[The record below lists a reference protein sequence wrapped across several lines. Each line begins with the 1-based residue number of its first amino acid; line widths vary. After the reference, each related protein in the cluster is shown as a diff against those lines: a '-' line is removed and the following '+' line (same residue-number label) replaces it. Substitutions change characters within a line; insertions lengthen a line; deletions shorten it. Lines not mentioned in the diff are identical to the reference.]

1 MFNLQQFIADHVIC
15 RPTSMF
21 AADIEANK
29 ETLQA
34 EIRNKSVC
42 VIGGAGS
49 IGSSFIKAVLPFKPS
64 KLIVID
70 LNENGLAELTRDLRS
85 TYGMYVPAEYRAYTL
100 NFADPIFERIF
111 REEKGFDIVANFS
124 AHKHVRSEKD
134 KYSVQALIE
143 NNDIKAIKDLMAT
156 QLAKICIP
164 PFNREYLL
172 LNAYLKLKDDKQIDT
187 QVNNIMDHVPMNSK
201 QKSALAKSVF
211 YIYVDKKN
219 ASMIDRLL
227 EMVSTTND
235 HALYRQMDMVN
246 DTLISGGIKYYD
258 ELKSDLEDEEYT
270 KNNEDTPYLEFL
282 LSIIYKNMGNESKS
296 KEYKNKALEDSK
308 GTVYESL
315 IKSQN

>member
-1 MFNLQQFIADHVIC
+1 M
-15 RPTSMF
+15 
-21 AADIEANK
+21 
-29 ETLQA
+29 
-34 EIRNKSVC
+34 
-42 VIGGAGS
+42 
-49 IGSSFIKAVLPFKPS
+49 
-64 KLIVID
+64 LIVAIVIAIIGT
-70 LNENGLAELTRDLRS
+70 LPVIIRKKLLKNYLTL
-85 TYGMYVPAEYRAYTL
+85 L
-100 NFADPIFERIF
+100 
-111 REEKGFDIVANFS
+111 
-124 AHKHVRSEKD
+124 H
-134 KYSVQALIE
+134 

-187 QVNNIMDHVPMNSK
+187 QVNNIIDHVPMNSK

-211 YIYVDKKN
+211 YIYVDEKN

-227 EMVSTTND
+227 KMVSTTND

-315 IKSQN
+315 IQSQN

>member
-1 MFNLQQFIADHVIC
+1 MNA
-15 RPTSMF
+15 M
-21 AADIEANK
+21 
-29 ETLQA
+29 
-34 EIRNKSVC
+34 
-42 VIGGAGS
+42 
-49 IGSSFIKAVLPFKPS
+49 
-64 KLIVID
+64 LIVAIVIAIIGTIPVIMRKK
-70 LNENGLAELTRDLRS
+70 LLKNYLTL
-85 TYGMYVPAEYRAYTL
+85 L
-100 NFADPIFERIF
+100 
-111 REEKGFDIVANFS
+111 
-124 AHKHVRSEKD
+124 H
-134 KYSVQALIE
+134 

-282 LSIIYKNMGNESKS
+282 LSVIYKNMGNESKS
-296 KEYKNKALEDSK
+296 KEYKSKALEDSK
-308 GTVYESL
+308 GTIYESL
-315 IKSQN
+315 IHSQN

>member
-1 MFNLQQFIADHVIC
+1 MNA
-15 RPTSMF
+15 M
-21 AADIEANK
+21 
-29 ETLQA
+29 
-34 EIRNKSVC
+34 
-42 VIGGAGS
+42 
-49 IGSSFIKAVLPFKPS
+49 
-64 KLIVID
+64 LIVAIVIAIIGTVPVIIRKK
-70 LNENGLAELTRDLRS
+70 LLKNYLTL
-85 TYGMYVPAEYRAYTL
+85 L
-100 NFADPIFERIF
+100 
-111 REEKGFDIVANFS
+111 
-124 AHKHVRSEKD
+124 
-134 KYSVQALIE
+134 Q

-187 QVNNIMDHVPMNSK
+187 QVNNIIKHVPMNSK

-258 ELKSDLEDEEYT
+258 ELKSDLEDVEYT

-315 IKSQN
+315 IQSQN

>member
-1 MFNLQQFIADHVIC
+1 MNA
-15 RPTSMF
+15 M
-21 AADIEANK
+21 
-29 ETLQA
+29 
-34 EIRNKSVC
+34 
-42 VIGGAGS
+42 
-49 IGSSFIKAVLPFKPS
+49 
-64 KLIVID
+64 LIVAIVIAIIGT
-70 LNENGLAELTRDLRS
+70 LPVIIRKKLLKNYLTL
-85 TYGMYVPAEYRAYTL
+85 L
-100 NFADPIFERIF
+100 
-111 REEKGFDIVANFS
+111 
-124 AHKHVRSEKD
+124 
-134 KYSVQALIE
+134 Q

-187 QVNNIMDHVPMNSK
+187 QVNNIIDHVPMNSK

-211 YIYVDKKN
+211 YIYVDEKN

-258 ELKSDLEDEEYT
+258 ELKSDLEDVEYT

-315 IKSQN
+315 IQSQN

>member
-1 MFNLQQFIADHVIC
+1 M
-15 RPTSMF
+15 
-21 AADIEANK
+21 
-29 ETLQA
+29 
-34 EIRNKSVC
+34 
-42 VIGGAGS
+42 
-49 IGSSFIKAVLPFKPS
+49 
-64 KLIVID
+64 LIVAIVIAIIGTIPVIIRKK
-70 LNENGLAELTRDLRS
+70 LLKNYLTL
-85 TYGMYVPAEYRAYTL
+85 L
-100 NFADPIFERIF
+100 
-111 REEKGFDIVANFS
+111 
-124 AHKHVRSEKD
+124 
-134 KYSVQALIE
+134 Q

-156 QLAKICIP
+156 QLARICIP

-282 LSIIYKNMGNESKS
+282 LSVIYKNMGNESKS
-296 KEYKNKALEDSK
+296 KEYKSKALEDSK
-308 GTVYESL
+308 GTIYESL
-315 IKSQN
+315 IHSQN

>member
-1 MFNLQQFIADHVIC
+1 MNA
-15 RPTSMF
+15 M
-21 AADIEANK
+21 
-29 ETLQA
+29 
-34 EIRNKSVC
+34 
-42 VIGGAGS
+42 
-49 IGSSFIKAVLPFKPS
+49 
-64 KLIVID
+64 LIVAIVIAIIGTVPVIIRKK
-70 LNENGLAELTRDLRS
+70 LLKNYLTL
-85 TYGMYVPAEYRAYTL
+85 L
-100 NFADPIFERIF
+100 
-111 REEKGFDIVANFS
+111 
-124 AHKHVRSEKD
+124 
-134 KYSVQALIE
+134 Q

-187 QVNNIMDHVPMNSK
+187 QVNNIIDHVPMNSK

-211 YIYVDKKN
+211 YIYVDEKN

-258 ELKSDLEDEEYT
+258 ELKSDLEDVEYT

-315 IKSQN
+315 IQSQN

>member
-1 MFNLQQFIADHVIC
+1 M
-15 RPTSMF
+15 
-21 AADIEANK
+21 
-29 ETLQA
+29 
-34 EIRNKSVC
+34 
-42 VIGGAGS
+42 
-49 IGSSFIKAVLPFKPS
+49 
-64 KLIVID
+64 LIVAIVIAIIGTIPVIIRKK
-70 LNENGLAELTRDLRS
+70 LLKNYLTL
-85 TYGMYVPAEYRAYTL
+85 L
-100 NFADPIFERIF
+100 
-111 REEKGFDIVANFS
+111 
-124 AHKHVRSEKD
+124 H
-134 KYSVQALIE
+134 

-187 QVNNIMDHVPMNSK
+187 QVNNIIDHVPMNSK

-258 ELKSDLEDEEYT
+258 ELKSDLEDVEYT

-315 IKSQN
+315 IQSQN

>member
-1 MFNLQQFIADHVIC
+1 M
-15 RPTSMF
+15 
-21 AADIEANK
+21 
-29 ETLQA
+29 
-34 EIRNKSVC
+34 
-42 VIGGAGS
+42 
-49 IGSSFIKAVLPFKPS
+49 
-64 KLIVID
+64 LIVAIVIAIIGTIPVIIRKK
-70 LNENGLAELTRDLRS
+70 LLKNYLTL
-85 TYGMYVPAEYRAYTL
+85 L
-100 NFADPIFERIF
+100 
-111 REEKGFDIVANFS
+111 
-124 AHKHVRSEKD
+124 H
-134 KYSVQALIE
+134 

-187 QVNNIMDHVPMNSK
+187 QVNNIIDHVPMNSK

-211 YIYVDKKN
+211 YIYVDEKN

-258 ELKSDLEDEEYT
+258 ELKSDLEDVEYT
-270 KNNEDTPYLEFL
+270 RNNEDTPYLEFL

>member
-1 MFNLQQFIADHVIC
+1 MNA
-15 RPTSMF
+15 M
-21 AADIEANK
+21 
-29 ETLQA
+29 
-34 EIRNKSVC
+34 
-42 VIGGAGS
+42 
-49 IGSSFIKAVLPFKPS
+49 
-64 KLIVID
+64 LIVAIVIAIIGTIPVIIRKK
-70 LNENGLAELTRDLRS
+70 LLKNYLTL
-85 TYGMYVPAEYRAYTL
+85 L
-100 NFADPIFERIF
+100 
-111 REEKGFDIVANFS
+111 
-124 AHKHVRSEKD
+124 
-134 KYSVQALIE
+134 Q

-156 QLAKICIP
+156 KLAKICIP

-211 YIYVDKKN
+211 YIYVAKKN

-258 ELKSDLEDEEYT
+258 ELKSDLEDVEYT

-296 KEYKNKALEDSK
+296 KEYKSKALEDSK
-308 GTVYESL
+308 GTIYESL
-315 IKSQN
+315 IHSQN

>member
-1 MFNLQQFIADHVIC
+1 MNA
-15 RPTSMF
+15 M
-21 AADIEANK
+21 
-29 ETLQA
+29 
-34 EIRNKSVC
+34 
-42 VIGGAGS
+42 
-49 IGSSFIKAVLPFKPS
+49 
-64 KLIVID
+64 LIVAIVIAIIGTIPVIIRKK
-70 LNENGLAELTRDLRS
+70 LLKNYLTL
-85 TYGMYVPAEYRAYTL
+85 L
-100 NFADPIFERIF
+100 
-111 REEKGFDIVANFS
+111 
-124 AHKHVRSEKD
+124 
-134 KYSVQALIE
+134 Q
-143 NNDIKAIKDLMAT
+143 NNDIEAIKDLMAT
-156 QLAKICIP
+156 KLAKICIP

-246 DTLISGGIKYYD
+246 DTLISGGIKYYE
-258 ELKSDLEDEEYT
+258 ELKSDLEDDEFT

-282 LSIIYKNMGNESKS
+282 LSVIYKNMSNESKS

-315 IKSQN
+315 IKFQN

>member
-1 MFNLQQFIADHVIC
+1 MNA
-15 RPTSMF
+15 M
-21 AADIEANK
+21 
-29 ETLQA
+29 
-34 EIRNKSVC
+34 
-42 VIGGAGS
+42 
-49 IGSSFIKAVLPFKPS
+49 
-64 KLIVID
+64 LIVAIVIAIIGTIPVIIRKK
-70 LNENGLAELTRDLRS
+70 LLKNYLTL
-85 TYGMYVPAEYRAYTL
+85 L
-100 NFADPIFERIF
+100 
-111 REEKGFDIVANFS
+111 
-124 AHKHVRSEKD
+124 
-134 KYSVQALIE
+134 Q

-156 QLAKICIP
+156 KLAKICIP

-258 ELKSDLEDEEYT
+258 ELKSDLEDVEYT
-270 KNNEDTPYLEFL
+270 KNNEDTTYLEFL

-296 KEYKNKALEDSK
+296 KEYKSTALEDSK
-308 GTVYESL
+308 GTIYESL
-315 IKSQN
+315 IHSQN

>member
-1 MFNLQQFIADHVIC
+1 M
-15 RPTSMF
+15 
-21 AADIEANK
+21 
-29 ETLQA
+29 
-34 EIRNKSVC
+34 
-42 VIGGAGS
+42 
-49 IGSSFIKAVLPFKPS
+49 
-64 KLIVID
+64 LIVAIVIAIIGTIPVIIRKK
-70 LNENGLAELTRDLRS
+70 LLKNYLTL
-85 TYGMYVPAEYRAYTL
+85 L
-100 NFADPIFERIF
+100 
-111 REEKGFDIVANFS
+111 
-124 AHKHVRSEKD
+124 H
-134 KYSVQALIE
+134 
-143 NNDIKAIKDLMAT
+143 NNDIKAIKYLMAT

-282 LSIIYKNMGNESKS
+282 LSVIYKNMGNESKS
-296 KEYKNKALEDSK
+296 KEYKSKALEDSK
-308 GTVYESL
+308 GTIYESL
-315 IKSQN
+315 IHSQN

>member
-1 MFNLQQFIADHVIC
+1 M
-15 RPTSMF
+15 
-21 AADIEANK
+21 
-29 ETLQA
+29 
-34 EIRNKSVC
+34 
-42 VIGGAGS
+42 
-49 IGSSFIKAVLPFKPS
+49 
-64 KLIVID
+64 LIVAIVIAIIGTIPVIIRKK
-70 LNENGLAELTRDLRS
+70 LLKNYLTL
-85 TYGMYVPAEYRAYTL
+85 L
-100 NFADPIFERIF
+100 
-111 REEKGFDIVANFS
+111 
-124 AHKHVRSEKD
+124 
-134 KYSVQALIE
+134 Q

-187 QVNNIMDHVPMNSK
+187 QVNNIIDHVPMNSK

-211 YIYVDKKN
+211 YIYVDEKN

-227 EMVSTTND
+227 KMVSTTND

-258 ELKSDLEDEEYT
+258 ELKSDLEDVEYT

-315 IKSQN
+315 IQSQN

>member
-1 MFNLQQFIADHVIC
+1 MNA
-15 RPTSMF
+15 M
-21 AADIEANK
+21 
-29 ETLQA
+29 
-34 EIRNKSVC
+34 
-42 VIGGAGS
+42 
-49 IGSSFIKAVLPFKPS
+49 
-64 KLIVID
+64 LIVAIVIAIIGTIPVIIRKK
-70 LNENGLAELTRDLRS
+70 LLKNYLTL
-85 TYGMYVPAEYRAYTL
+85 L
-100 NFADPIFERIF
+100 
-111 REEKGFDIVANFS
+111 
-124 AHKHVRSEKD
+124 
-134 KYSVQALIE
+134 Q

-156 QLAKICIP
+156 KLAKICMP

-211 YIYVDKKN
+211 YIYVDNKN

-282 LSIIYKNMGNESKS
+282 LSVIYKNMGNESKS
-296 KEYKNKALEDSK
+296 KEYKSKALEDSK
-308 GTVYESL
+308 GTIYESL
-315 IKSQN
+315 IHSQN

>member
-1 MFNLQQFIADHVIC
+1 M
-15 RPTSMF
+15 
-21 AADIEANK
+21 
-29 ETLQA
+29 
-34 EIRNKSVC
+34 
-42 VIGGAGS
+42 
-49 IGSSFIKAVLPFKPS
+49 
-64 KLIVID
+64 LIVAIVIAIIGTIPVIIRKK
-70 LNENGLAELTRDLRS
+70 LLKNYLTL
-85 TYGMYVPAEYRAYTL
+85 L
-100 NFADPIFERIF
+100 
-111 REEKGFDIVANFS
+111 
-124 AHKHVRSEKD
+124 H
-134 KYSVQALIE
+134 

-187 QVNNIMDHVPMNSK
+187 QVNNIIDHVPMNSK

-211 YIYVDKKN
+211 YIYVDEKN

-282 LSIIYKNMGNESKS
+282 LSVIYKNMGNESKS

-315 IKSQN
+315 IQSQN

>member
-1 MFNLQQFIADHVIC
+1 MNA
-15 RPTSMF
+15 M
-21 AADIEANK
+21 
-29 ETLQA
+29 
-34 EIRNKSVC
+34 
-42 VIGGAGS
+42 
-49 IGSSFIKAVLPFKPS
+49 
-64 KLIVID
+64 LIVAIVIAIIGTIPVIIRKR
-70 LNENGLAELTRDLRS
+70 LLKNYLTL
-85 TYGMYVPAEYRAYTL
+85 L
-100 NFADPIFERIF
+100 
-111 REEKGFDIVANFS
+111 
-124 AHKHVRSEKD
+124 
-134 KYSVQALIE
+134 Q
-143 NNDIKAIKDLMAT
+143 NNDIKAIEDLMAT
-156 QLAKICIP
+156 KLAKICIP

-201 QKSALAKSVF
+201 QKSTLAKSVF

-282 LSIIYKNMGNESKS
+282 LSVIYKNMGNESKS
-296 KEYKNKALEDSK
+296 KEYKSKALEDSK
-308 GTVYESL
+308 GTIYESL
-315 IKSQN
+315 IHSQN

>member
-1 MFNLQQFIADHVIC
+1 MNA
-15 RPTSMF
+15 M
-21 AADIEANK
+21 
-29 ETLQA
+29 
-34 EIRNKSVC
+34 
-42 VIGGAGS
+42 
-49 IGSSFIKAVLPFKPS
+49 
-64 KLIVID
+64 LIVAIVIAIIGT
-70 LNENGLAELTRDLRS
+70 LPVIIRKKLLKNYLTL
-85 TYGMYVPAEYRAYTL
+85 L
-100 NFADPIFERIF
+100 
-111 REEKGFDIVANFS
+111 
-124 AHKHVRSEKD
+124 H
-134 KYSVQALIE
+134 

-187 QVNNIMDHVPMNSK
+187 QVNNIIDHVPMNSK

-211 YIYVDKKN
+211 YIYVDEKN

-258 ELKSDLEDEEYT
+258 ELKSDLEDVEYT

-308 GTVYESL
+308 GTIYESL
-315 IKSQN
+315 IQSQN

>member
-1 MFNLQQFIADHVIC
+1 M
-15 RPTSMF
+15 
-21 AADIEANK
+21 
-29 ETLQA
+29 
-34 EIRNKSVC
+34 
-42 VIGGAGS
+42 
-49 IGSSFIKAVLPFKPS
+49 
-64 KLIVID
+64 LIVAIVIAIIGT
-70 LNENGLAELTRDLRS
+70 LPVIIRKKLLKNYLTL
-85 TYGMYVPAEYRAYTL
+85 L
-100 NFADPIFERIF
+100 
-111 REEKGFDIVANFS
+111 
-124 AHKHVRSEKD
+124 
-134 KYSVQALIE
+134 Q

-187 QVNNIMDHVPMNSK
+187 QVNNIIDHVPMNSK

-227 EMVSTTND
+227 KMVSTTND

-315 IKSQN
+315 IQSQN

>member
-1 MFNLQQFIADHVIC
+1 MNA
-15 RPTSMF
+15 M
-21 AADIEANK
+21 
-29 ETLQA
+29 
-34 EIRNKSVC
+34 
-42 VIGGAGS
+42 
-49 IGSSFIKAVLPFKPS
+49 
-64 KLIVID
+64 LIVAIVIAIIGT
-70 LNENGLAELTRDLRS
+70 LPVIIRKKLLKNYLTL
-85 TYGMYVPAEYRAYTL
+85 L
-100 NFADPIFERIF
+100 
-111 REEKGFDIVANFS
+111 
-124 AHKHVRSEKD
+124 H
-134 KYSVQALIE
+134 

-164 PFNREYLL
+164 LFNREYLL

-187 QVNNIMDHVPMNSK
+187 QVNNIIDHVPMNSK

-219 ASMIDRLL
+219 ASMMDRLL

-258 ELKSDLEDEEYT
+258 ELKSDLEDVEYT

-315 IKSQN
+315 IQSQN

>member
-1 MFNLQQFIADHVIC
+1 M
-15 RPTSMF
+15 
-21 AADIEANK
+21 
-29 ETLQA
+29 
-34 EIRNKSVC
+34 
-42 VIGGAGS
+42 
-49 IGSSFIKAVLPFKPS
+49 
-64 KLIVID
+64 LIVAIVIAIIGTIPVIMRKK
-70 LNENGLAELTRDLRS
+70 LLKNYLTL
-85 TYGMYVPAEYRAYTL
+85 L
-100 NFADPIFERIF
+100 
-111 REEKGFDIVANFS
+111 
-124 AHKHVRSEKD
+124 H
-134 KYSVQALIE
+134 

-164 PFNREYLL
+164 LFNREYLL

-258 ELKSDLEDEEYT
+258 ELNSDLEDEEYT

-282 LSIIYKNMGNESKS
+282 LSVIYKNMGNESKS

-315 IKSQN
+315 IQSQN

>member
-1 MFNLQQFIADHVIC
+1 M
-15 RPTSMF
+15 
-21 AADIEANK
+21 
-29 ETLQA
+29 
-34 EIRNKSVC
+34 
-42 VIGGAGS
+42 
-49 IGSSFIKAVLPFKPS
+49 
-64 KLIVID
+64 LIVAIVIAIIGTIPVIIRKK
-70 LNENGLAELTRDLRS
+70 LLKNYLTL
-85 TYGMYVPAEYRAYTL
+85 L
-100 NFADPIFERIF
+100 
-111 REEKGFDIVANFS
+111 
-124 AHKHVRSEKD
+124 H
-134 KYSVQALIE
+134 

-164 PFNREYLL
+164 LFNREYLL

-201 QKSALAKSVF
+201 QKSTLAKSVF

-282 LSIIYKNMGNESKS
+282 LSVIYKNMGNESKS

-308 GTVYESL
+308 GTIYESL
-315 IKSQN
+315 IHSQN

>member
-1 MFNLQQFIADHVIC
+1 M
-15 RPTSMF
+15 
-21 AADIEANK
+21 
-29 ETLQA
+29 
-34 EIRNKSVC
+34 
-42 VIGGAGS
+42 
-49 IGSSFIKAVLPFKPS
+49 
-64 KLIVID
+64 LIVVIVIAIIGTIPVIIRKK
-70 LNENGLAELTRDLRS
+70 LLKNYLTL
-85 TYGMYVPAEYRAYTL
+85 L
-100 NFADPIFERIF
+100 
-111 REEKGFDIVANFS
+111 
-124 AHKHVRSEKD
+124 H
-134 KYSVQALIE
+134 

-187 QVNNIMDHVPMNSK
+187 QVNNIIDHVPMNSK

-219 ASMIDRLL
+219 ASMMDRLL

-258 ELKSDLEDEEYT
+258 ELKSDLEDVEYT

-315 IKSQN
+315 IQSQN

>member
-1 MFNLQQFIADHVIC
+1 M
-15 RPTSMF
+15 
-21 AADIEANK
+21 
-29 ETLQA
+29 
-34 EIRNKSVC
+34 
-42 VIGGAGS
+42 
-49 IGSSFIKAVLPFKPS
+49 
-64 KLIVID
+64 LIVAIVIAIIGTIPVIIRKK
-70 LNENGLAELTRDLRS
+70 LLKNYLTL
-85 TYGMYVPAEYRAYTL
+85 L
-100 NFADPIFERIF
+100 
-111 REEKGFDIVANFS
+111 
-124 AHKHVRSEKD
+124 
-134 KYSVQALIE
+134 Q

-156 QLAKICIP
+156 KLANICIP

-201 QKSALAKSVF
+201 QKSALTKSVF

-258 ELKSDLEDEEYT
+258 ELKSDLEDVEYT

>member
-1 MFNLQQFIADHVIC
+1 M
-15 RPTSMF
+15 
-21 AADIEANK
+21 
-29 ETLQA
+29 
-34 EIRNKSVC
+34 
-42 VIGGAGS
+42 
-49 IGSSFIKAVLPFKPS
+49 
-64 KLIVID
+64 LIVAIVIAIIGTIPVIIRKK
-70 LNENGLAELTRDLRS
+70 LLKNYLTL
-85 TYGMYVPAEYRAYTL
+85 L
-100 NFADPIFERIF
+100 
-111 REEKGFDIVANFS
+111 
-124 AHKHVRSEKD
+124 
-134 KYSVQALIE
+134 Q
-143 NNDIKAIKDLMAT
+143 NNDIKAIEDLMAT
-156 QLAKICIP
+156 KLAKICIP

-201 QKSALAKSVF
+201 QKSTLAKSVF

-282 LSIIYKNMGNESKS
+282 LSVIYKNMGNESKS
-296 KEYKNKALEDSK
+296 KEYKSKALEDSK
-308 GTVYESL
+308 GTIYESL
-315 IKSQN
+315 NMNL

>member
-1 MFNLQQFIADHVIC
+1 MRKGHK
-15 RPTSMF
+15 SMN
-21 AADIEANK
+21 AM
-29 ETLQA
+29 
-34 EIRNKSVC
+34 
-42 VIGGAGS
+42 
-49 IGSSFIKAVLPFKPS
+49 
-64 KLIVID
+64 LIVAIVIAIIGT
-70 LNENGLAELTRDLRS
+70 LPVIIRKKLLKNYLTL
-85 TYGMYVPAEYRAYTL
+85 L
-100 NFADPIFERIF
+100 
-111 REEKGFDIVANFS
+111 
-124 AHKHVRSEKD
+124 H
-134 KYSVQALIE
+134 

-187 QVNNIMDHVPMNSK
+187 QVNNIIDHVPMNSK

-211 YIYVDKKN
+211 YIYVDEKN
-219 ASMIDRLL
+219 ASMMDRLL

-258 ELKSDLEDEEYT
+258 ELKSDLEDVEYT

-282 LSIIYKNMGNESKS
+282 LSVIYKNMGNESKS

-315 IKSQN
+315 IHYQNY

>member
-1 MFNLQQFIADHVIC
+1 M
-15 RPTSMF
+15 
-21 AADIEANK
+21 
-29 ETLQA
+29 
-34 EIRNKSVC
+34 
-42 VIGGAGS
+42 
-49 IGSSFIKAVLPFKPS
+49 
-64 KLIVID
+64 LIVAIVIAIIGTIPVIIRKK
-70 LNENGLAELTRDLRS
+70 LLKNYLTL
-85 TYGMYVPAEYRAYTL
+85 L
-100 NFADPIFERIF
+100 
-111 REEKGFDIVANFS
+111 
-124 AHKHVRSEKD
+124 H
-134 KYSVQALIE
+134 

-156 QLAKICIP
+156 KLAKICIP

>member
-1 MFNLQQFIADHVIC
+1 M
-15 RPTSMF
+15 
-21 AADIEANK
+21 
-29 ETLQA
+29 
-34 EIRNKSVC
+34 
-42 VIGGAGS
+42 
-49 IGSSFIKAVLPFKPS
+49 
-64 KLIVID
+64 LIVAIVIAIIGT
-70 LNENGLAELTRDLRS
+70 LPVIIRKKLLKNYLTL
-85 TYGMYVPAEYRAYTL
+85 L
-100 NFADPIFERIF
+100 
-111 REEKGFDIVANFS
+111 
-124 AHKHVRSEKD
+124 H
-134 KYSVQALIE
+134 

-187 QVNNIMDHVPMNSK
+187 QVNNIIDHVPMNSK

-211 YIYVDKKN
+211 YIYVDEKN
-219 ASMIDRLL
+219 ASMMDRLL

-258 ELKSDLEDEEYT
+258 ELKSDLEDVEYT

-282 LSIIYKNMGNESKS
+282 LSVIYKNMGNESKS

-315 IKSQN
+315 IQSQN